1 MTCSKTGLKR
11 HQTSAYHK
19 RCHDSSIGST
29 STIPSLFNQPTIRD
43 GTSSMEIKMCIFI
56 SEHNLPISI
65 ADAFVEFLRSLFPND
80 DVLRK
85 VRLGKQKATNVI
97 RQVIRFDYLY
107 EAVSALQS
115 HRFGI
120 VIDETTD
127 LSSVKQLAVL
137 ATYFDM
143 HSFESKYFLLDL
155 IELVDGTA
163 NGIYLA
169 TKQVFLE
176 LHIPMENIIGYSSD
190 TTNVMFGEHN
200 SVAQLLKAEYPNI
213 FIVKCSCHRIQLVS
227 SYAALKLPK
236 SLEDLCRDIYNHFH
250 RSFKRQDV
258 YQQFQSF
265 FNAEPRKI
273 LSPGQTR
280 WLSLEECA
288 NRILEQYQALQHYF
302 VLTANEGPTHTN
314 DRIVKSLHNKFTLAY
329 LEFLSYQL
337 RRFRRLI
344 DFSRRTTPST
354 QYYRRR
360 RRSYQV
366 DCKRFHCRCVR

>member
-1 MTCSKTGLKR
+1 
-11 HQTSAYHK
+11 
-19 RCHDSSIGST
+19 
-29 STIPSLFNQPTIRD
+29 
-43 GTSSMEIKMCIFI
+43 MEIKMCAFI

-85 VRLGKQKATNVI
+85 IRLDKQKATNVI
-97 RQVIRFDYLY
+97 RQIIGFDYLY

-115 HRFGI
+115 HRFSI

-143 HSFESKYFLLDL
+143 QSFESKYFLLDMV
-155 IELVDGTA
+155 ELVDGTA

-213 FIVKCSCHRIQLVS
+213 FIVKCSCHLIHLAS
-227 SYAALKLPK
+227 SYAALKSPK
-236 SLEDLCRDIYNHFH
+236 SLEDLCRDIYNQFH
-250 RSFKRQDV
+250 RSSKRQDI
-258 YQQFQSF
+258 YQQFRSF
-265 FNAEPRKI
+265 FNAELRKV

-280 WLSLEECA
+280 WLSLE
-288 NRILEQYQALQHYF
+288 
-302 VLTANEGPTHTN
+302 
-314 DRIVKSLHNKFTLAY
+314 
-329 LEFLSYQL
+329 
-337 RRFRRLI
+337 
-344 DFSRRTTPST
+344 
-354 QYYRRR
+354 
-360 RRSYQV
+360 
-366 DCKRFHCRCVR
+366 

>member
-1 MTCSKTGLKR
+1 MIFLIQIYLQLTNSSRKRPKQIQGFVDSWLSGPQFKSWLTKKIGTGKKAQPFCKTCSKFVTCSKTGLKR

-29 STIPSLFNQPTIRD
+29 STIPSLFNQSKIRD
-43 GTSSMEIKMCIFI
+43 GTSSMEIKICIFI

-97 RQVIRFDYLY
+97 RQVIGFDYLY

-115 HRFGI
+115 HRFSI

-127 LSSVKQLAVL
+127 LSSVKQFAVL

-155 IELVDGTA
+155 VELVDGTA

-200 SVAQLLKAEYPNI
+200 SVAQL
-213 FIVKCSCHRIQLVS
+213 
-227 SYAALKLPK
+227 
-236 SLEDLCRDIYNHFH
+236 
-250 RSFKRQDV
+250 
-258 YQQFQSF
+258 
-265 FNAEPRKI
+265 
-273 LSPGQTR
+273 
-280 WLSLEECA
+280 
-288 NRILEQYQALQHYF
+288 
-302 VLTANEGPTHTN
+302 
-314 DRIVKSLHNKFTLAY
+314 
-329 LEFLSYQL
+329 
-337 RRFRRLI
+337 
-344 DFSRRTTPST
+344 
-354 QYYRRR
+354 
-360 RRSYQV
+360 
-366 DCKRFHCRCVR
+366 

>member
-19 RCHDSSIGST
+19 RCHDSSIRST

-97 RQVIRFDYLY
+97 RQVIGFDYLY

-115 HRFGI
+115 HRFSI
-120 VIDETTD
+120 VIDEATD

-137 ATYFDM
+137 AIYFDM
-143 HSFESKYFLLDL
+143 QSFESKYFLLDL
-155 IELVDGTA
+155 VELVDSTA

-200 SVAQLLKAEYPNI
+200 SFAQLLKAEYPNI
-213 FIVKCSCHRIQLVS
+213 FIVKCSCHLIHLVS

-250 RSFKRQDV
+250 RSSKRQDV
-258 YQQFQSF
+258 YQQFPSF
-265 FNAEPRKI
+265 FNAEPRKV
-273 LSPGQTR
+273 LSPGQTW

-302 VLTANEGPTHTN
+302 VLTANEDPTHTN

-344 DFSRRTTPST
+344 DFSRRTTPSV
-354 QYYRRR
+354 QYYRQT

-366 DCKRFHCRCVR
+366 DC